1 MRSGGRSRAK
11 RFEGDRRRPEM
22 RALFGIYL
30 GGIVLTISYF
40 VVVGL
45 THH

>member
-1 MRSGGRSRAK
+1 
-11 RFEGDRRRPEM
+11 M

-30 GGIVLTISYF
+30 TGIVATIVLF
-40 VVVGL
+40 AIVGL

>member
-1 MRSGGRSRAK
+1 MT
-11 RFEGDRRRPEM
+11 EEPVM

-30 GGIVLTISYF
+30 SGIVLTISYF

>member
-1 MRSGGRSRAK
+1 
-11 RFEGDRRRPEM
+11 M

-40 VVVGL
+40 AVVGL
-45 THH
+45 SHH

>member
-1 MRSGGRSRAK
+1 MEA
-11 RFEGDRRRPEM
+11 EM

-30 GGIVLTISYF
+30 GGIIGTIAYF
-40 VVVGL
+40 VVIGL